1 MGLTITQTD
10 YLTACGLSSRIVSA
24 RVAGLPFTR
33 EGKTKR
39 YQLADCIPLLG
50 KKYAHVAPELL
61 RRAKDDGAT
70 FQGGDAE
77 LGSGKKLE
85 AFLTAHV
92 DGAEDR
98 IYCART
104 AYFDGLANSTK
115 VSALLNDPERQ
126 RLLILRHPAIL
137 RFVLA
142 NDRSGLPT
150 SREDWGSFAYRFALL
165 HGSRGPLLSTIPVAA

>member
-1 MGLTITQTD
+1 MGLTITQAD

-24 RVAGLPFTR
+24 RVAGLPFAR
-33 EGKTKR
+33 DGKTKR
-39 YQLADCIPLLG
+39 YQLADCLPLLG
-50 KKYAHVAPELL
+50 KKYARVAPDLL

-77 LGSGKKLE
+77 LGACQKLE

-142 NDRSGLPT
+142 NDRSGLPA
-150 SREDWGSFAYRFALL
+150 SREGWGQFAYRFALL
-165 HGSRGPLLSTIPVAA
+165 HGSRGPLLSRIPVAA